1 MTGLEHLKKYKIIMP
16 RKANPRKNTKSKT
29 TRTSDYD
36 SENELLESSPSE
48 FNDYSN
54 TGNVQDTEN
63 NNEEEDEFVQENI
76 DDFEEI
82 YTITNKMKELLQEI
96 KELKI
101 QRKDLEN
108 KLLNEIIDSG
118 SEEGVF
124 KYKNIKLEYSVKKM
138 INVIPNK
145 KSKN

>member
-1 MTGLEHLKKYKIIMP
+1 MP